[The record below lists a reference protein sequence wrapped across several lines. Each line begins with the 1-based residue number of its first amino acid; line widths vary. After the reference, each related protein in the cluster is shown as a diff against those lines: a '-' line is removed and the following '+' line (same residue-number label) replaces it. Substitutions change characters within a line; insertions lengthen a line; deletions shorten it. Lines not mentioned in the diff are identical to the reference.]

1 MAEFSKQCFFM
12 LIVLSLAVILTMPTN
27 ATEPTDPF
35 ELSLGSDTMP
45 EDQSDELS
53 SLANNTTPKN
63 PIETSFAQAPDQTQ
77 YDSLSPQY
85 SAPSP
90 YTGDDP
96 LSSAY
101 QYNSPPPYIESLAP
115 EYEYYSPS
123 PFPSPS
129 PYGEEEPLAPEYDS
143 DNSLSPEY
151 ASPPPYIEAM
161 APETEGDGFY
171 SPLEAPVPAPSMA
184 AMESD
189 TDEYSPKLPPAT
201 PFSYS
206 AEDDAG
212 VFEQEPEVTSRGNG
226 GTLAGLIIGGVCIVG
241 LGALVC
247 KKRKDKK
254 RSTQYKYL
262 GKREE
267 LEIF

>member
-1 MAEFSKQCFFM
+1 MAKFSKQCFFK

-27 ATEPTDPF
+27 AAEPTDPF

-53 SLANNTTPKN
+53 SLANNTTPTN

-77 YDSLSPQY
+77 HDSLSPKY

-90 YTGDDP
+90 YAGDEP

-123 PFPSPS
+123 P
-129 PYGEEEPLAPEYDS
+129 YGEEEPLAPEYES

-171 SPLEAPVPAPSMA
+171 DSPLEAPVPAPSMA
-184 AMESD
+184 MESD
-189 TDEYSPKLPPAT
+189 TDEYFPTHPPAT

-212 VFEQEPEVTSRGNG
+212 VFEQEPEVSSRGNG